1 MMDNSHSRAK
11 NARTSHADSTNET
24 VEAGEVPCGAH
35 TIKQP
40 PVATPTASPGGVN
53 GLTATLT
60 LLRPD
65 LRAYRESAAPTIFR
79 KRTTSRNAP
88 TSPSQRRRY
97 IPRRQ
102 LLRSKATRRR
112 PGHSVYCQ
120 HRVLGHLRNE
130 PNPLSLLEVRKS
142 RTSPT
147 CTGERT
153 VRANRS
159 TAWPRWSQNR
169 PRSKRHR
176 NCFLLPGGFR
186 RLRGLED
193 PTFDFS
199 DNSLDD
205 NYTSREDMIQDVQD
219 YTSVLDFDANDPA
232 ELLVPMQASPGGSS
246 PGGVTPQGSPSSSA
260 SVPAPTLE
268 TAPAPAPVPA
278 AQQAT
283 ATGTNRYAM
292 QPGVTRAV
300 TRSQVRSPVAT
311 DDRAN
316 RNNRAAVA
324 GLFQKDTLQQ
334 VHKLESHANL
344 DIANQLDD
352 TFSTEYAYATTNA

>member
-1 MMDNSHSRAK
+1 MTASYLYNRISHSAFKMETPYKMLYGKDADLSHLRIIKDAK
-11 NARTSHADSTNET
+11 KLGHTSWEGMVRGFSQSKSNSFRIWNPKTNRVVESRNVVFNET
-24 VEAGEVPCGAH
+24 
-35 TIKQP
+35 P
-40 PVATPTASPGGVN
+40 P
-53 GLTATLT
+53 
-60 LLRPD
+60 
-65 LRAYRESAAPTIFR
+65 
-79 KRTTSRNAP
+79 
-88 TSPSQRRRY
+88 
-97 IPRRQ
+97 
-102 LLRSKATRRR
+102 
-112 PGHSVYCQ
+112 H
-120 HRVLGHLRNE
+120 
-130 PNPLSLLEVRKS
+130 
-142 RTSPT
+142 
-147 CTGERT
+147 
-153 VRANRS
+153 
-159 TAWPRWSQNR
+159 
-169 PRSKRHR
+169 
-176 NCFLLPGGFR
+176 LLPPSR
-186 RLRGLED
+186 RLSSLQGLED

-199 DNSLDD
+199 DHILDD
-205 NYTSREDMIQDVQD
+205 NYISREDMIQDVQD

>member
-1 MMDNSHSRAK
+1 
-11 NARTSHADSTNET
+11 
-24 VEAGEVPCGAH
+24 
-35 TIKQP
+35 
-40 PVATPTASPGGVN
+40 
-53 GLTATLT
+53 
-60 LLRPD
+60 
-65 LRAYRESAAPTIFR
+65 
-79 KRTTSRNAP
+79 
-88 TSPSQRRRY
+88 
-97 IPRRQ
+97 
-102 LLRSKATRRR
+102 
-112 PGHSVYCQ
+112 
-120 HRVLGHLRNE
+120 
-130 PNPLSLLEVRKS
+130 
-142 RTSPT
+142 
-147 CTGERT
+147 
-153 VRANRS
+153 
-159 TAWPRWSQNR
+159 
-169 PRSKRHR
+169 
-176 NCFLLPGGFR
+176 
-186 RLRGLED
+186 
-193 PTFDFS
+193 
-199 DNSLDD
+199 
-205 NYTSREDMIQDVQD
+205 MIQDVED
-219 YTSVLDFDANDPA
+219 YTSALDVEANNPA
-232 ELLVPMQASPGGSS
+232 YLLLPVQAWPGDSS
-246 PGGVTPQGSPSSSA
+246 PGGVTPQRTPSSSA